1 MTGPNNSILGV
12 EKDII
17 IDRFLTYYP
26 KRHRFAEGEIEL
38 NGVLLDIDQKTGKCS
53 SIERYRQIITTA

>member
-1 MTGPNNSILGV
+1 MTGPKDSILGV

-17 IDRFLTYYP
+17 IERFLTFYP

-38 NGVLLDIDQKTGKCS
+38 NGVLMDIDTKTGKCV
-53 SIERYRQIITTA
+53 SIERYRQIIM

>member
-1 MTGPNNSILGV
+1 MTGPKDSILGV

-26 KRHRFAEGEIEL
+26 KRHRFAEGETEM
-38 NGVLLDIDQKTGKCS
+38 NGVLLDIDTKTGRCTF
-53 SIERYRQIITTA
+53 IDRYRQLIV